1 MDQLIIYENPSLDEG
16 NIAVKPKPLAN
27 KSFPYN
33 DLADDRR
40 FEEILYNL
48 VGAKIKAGT
57 FEGFDNISLMSGVRE
72 KGRDCALLRAG
83 KNYGLIQC
91 KKYKNNLSK
100 QVLGEEITK
109 FVMYSLLVPGLIAD
123 RNDFSYYIAVSTG
136 FVLECSDFI
145 DDFNTLIAEE
155 KELKSWIAKNLR
167 HPTLAPLELD
177 NIESDIQDILTKI
190 KLLKI
195 LPQDLDGYLYE
206 PACTHLQSLFF
217 EVRVLIDS
225 QPVEE
230 LIQEIRALNT
240 NDLKKEQLGK
250 ELTRG
255 SFSLKHERNEFEEI
269 PDSHI
274 SRQETR
280 ELLNWLE
287 SPLEKDKNGK
297 DLNVCLLAGNAG
309 MGKTVILKDLYDEL
323 TSKNIPV
330 LGLKADKLYA
340 SSITELQEKIGLP
353 IPVFQFVEQCKQK
366 YQQVVLVIDQID
378 ALSQAMSADRSF
390 LNVYKSLIDNYT
402 HDPNVRVIIS
412 VRIFDLHYDPS
423 LRVYKNIKTVK
434 VELLDEN
441 AVLGL
446 VFKIGI
452 KADEISA
459 KLLLLLRVP
468 NQLNIFA
475 RIAPSFNG
483 ILGITNIQELYYE
496 LWRQKVITK
505 PSTLTLKT
513 QRIKQLLYKLVKH
526 MFKAQRISINEHHF
540 EDFGPELSY
549 LESERILKKETA
561 EIQFFHQ
568 TFYDFVFAKRFV
580 EKRDDLITYIKS
592 YEQSILI
599 RSAVKM
605 ILNYL
610 RDYDHEKYMRLM
622 GGLIGDTEI
631 YYHIKHMLVSMLAFN
646 EQPSKDEKQLFVK
659 SISQSV
665 HLTSHFFEQTR
676 SDDWLKVLINNGL
689 LSFLQTEVEF
699 KGRGFTDLAED
710 TEKQKLELGY
720 HRHVARIFMSR
731 FVQKQLPEA
740 WDFLP
745 TIKDEAFIR
754 AILCDF
760 NHWELD
766 RGYEIL
772 ESCEDFVTVDP
783 FGYLQILEKIAG
795 VRPGYAWSKIKGSL
809 LSEASTNRS
818 SDKDYEELQV
828 LKELSK
834 QIPEQM
840 IGTLSQI
847 ITKNLHWENILNR
860 PLVGDYTFTRV
871 VLADSEDLYGQEYL
885 YRLLAVCL
893 RRAAKMGAKEFHA
906 FLLKYKRSKHQ
917 AMLRLI
923 VFSLETNE
931 LEYTTDVYDLFIYLR
946 EIDYLKEG
954 RDFSVEF
961 RKLFKNTF
969 PYFNSEQQVEVIDT
983 LKKLVNKDEAFVLTS
998 GEKPHRIH
1006 YWGRGKYAFLL
1017 KLPQETI
1024 SQDQILKR
1032 QFQELERRHG
1042 SYKDKSSLGSVLA
1055 GIVGS
1060 PLSGDAYSKMSVEQW
1075 LSSFRKYSGDR
1086 DHFSGDYL
1094 KGDIEEHSNA
1104 FRDAVGK
1111 QPADLIFSIVERSLA
1126 EKDIKII
1133 YPIKG
1138 LWGLAEAKADQFR
1151 LIFLFKQLLADP
1163 EGRKEAWHLLH
1174 IVKHL
1179 VGNDQ
1184 DDSELINFLIEQSEN
1199 YEDLKEGR
1207 EAITGDTQING
1218 LVTRG
1223 INTIHGSAAQ
1233 ELLLIKDPA
1242 MEERVFAALEKVM
1255 QSGPKETRA
1264 ALYFRFAYLN
1274 HLNQPRAYE
1283 LFRSSLVDESDI
1295 YVIASSIW
1303 SLQFMGNYDFSG
1315 LKPVYN
1321 KLVLA
1326 SNLGSD
1332 DTHWLFSILYF
1343 SYLFNKPGAEELLYR
1358 LLDHNIKSRSRALS
1372 ESCKNFYF
1380 NEAAATKTRPLLMH
1394 LINKFANDA
1403 KNPLEIGFLHIDHIK
1418 LSDIYDFL
1426 EAYIDSESFNFSASL
1441 VSYLTQQCSSSPVEC
1456 IQLFNRAISR
1466 VDFDSRNMG
1475 NMRQD
1480 EDFTKFIVGA
1490 FTAIKGNDDTSKHY
1504 RKTLLQSFDTILKDY
1519 RFRAKAEKILEELL

>member
-1 MDQLIIYENPSLDEG
+1 MDQLITYENLPLDEA
-16 NIAVKPKPLAN
+16 NTALKPEPLAN

-72 KGRDCALLRAG
+72 KGRDCALLRGG

-100 QVLGEEITK
+100 KVLGEEITK
-109 FVMYSLLVPGLIAD
+109 FVLYSLLVPSLIAD

-145 DDFNTLIAEE
+145 DDFNTLIAGE
-155 KELKSWIAKNLR
+155 KELNSWIAKNLR
-167 HPTLAPLELD
+167 HPTLSPLKLD
-177 NIESDIQDILTKI
+177 NIESEVRGILTKI

-206 PACTHLQSLFF
+206 PACTHLQPLFF
-217 EVRVLIDS
+217 EVRVLIDNE
-225 QPVEE
+225 PVEK
-230 LIQEIRALNT
+230 LIREMRTFSTNYLN
-240 NDLKKEQLGK
+240 KEQLGI

-274 SRQETR
+274 LRQETS
-280 ELLNWLE
+280 ELLKWLE
-287 SPLEKDKNGK
+287 SPVEKDKNGK
-297 DLNVCLLAGNAG
+297 NLNVCLLAGNAG

-323 TSKNIPV
+323 TSKNVSV

-340 SSITELQEKIGLP
+340 SSITELQEKIGLSIP
-353 IPVFQFVEQCKQK
+353 IFQFVEQCKQK
-366 YQQVVLVIDQID
+366 YQQVVLVVDQID

-441 AVLGL
+441 AVHRLL
-446 VFKIGI
+446 LKIGI
-452 KADEISA
+452 KADEIST
-459 KLLLLLRVP
+459 KLLRLLRVP

-475 RIAPSFNG
+475 RIAPSFSG
-483 ILGITNIQELYYE
+483 SLGITNIQELYYE

-526 MFKAQRISINEHHF
+526 MFKTQRISVSEHHF

-549 LESERILKKETA
+549 LESERLLKKETG

-592 YEQSILI
+592 QEQSILI

-610 RDYDHEKYMRLM
+610 RGYDHEKYMRLM
-622 GGLIGDTEI
+622 SGLTDDTET

-646 EQPSKDEKQLFVK
+646 EQPSEGEKHLFTKIV
-659 SISQSV
+659 SQSV
-665 HLTSHFFEQTR
+665 NLTSHFFEQTR
-676 SDDWLKVLINNGL
+676 SDEWFKVSISSGL
-689 LSFLQTEVEF
+689 LSFLQIEAEF
-699 KGRGFTDLAED
+699 NGKGFTDLAED
-710 TEKQKLELGY
+710 AEKQKLELGY

-731 FVQKQLPEA
+731 FIQKQLPEA
-740 WDFLP
+740 WCFLP
-745 TIKDEAFIR
+745 TIKDQAFIR
-754 AILCDF
+754 AILYDF
-760 NHWELD
+760 NDWQLD
-766 RGYEIL
+766 RAYEIL

-783 FGYLQILEKIAG
+783 FGYFQILGKIAG
-795 VRPGYAWSKIKGSL
+795 VRPGYAWSKIKGPL
-809 LSEASTNRS
+809 LSESSDKS
-818 SDKDYEELQV
+818 SDKDYEALQV

-840 IGTLSQI
+840 ISTLSLI
-847 ITKNLHWENILNR
+847 ITKSLHWENTLNR

-871 VLADSEDLYGQEYL
+871 DLADSEDLYGPQYL

-893 RRAAKMGAKEFHA
+893 KKAAKEGAKEFQA
-906 FLLKYKRSKHQ
+906 FLLKYKRSKHK

-923 VFSLETNE
+923 VFSLYTNE
-931 LEYTTDVYDLFIYLR
+931 LEYTTEVYDLFIYLR
-946 EIDYLKEG
+946 EIDHLKEG
-954 RDFSVEF
+954 GDFSIEF
-961 RKLFKNTF
+961 RKLFGKTF
-969 PYFNSEQQVEVIDT
+969 PYFNSDQQAEVIDT
-983 LKKLVNKDEAFVLTS
+983 LRNLVNKDEAFVFKS
-998 GEKPHRIH
+998 GAKPHRIH

-1017 KLPQETI
+1017 KLPQETMAH
-1024 SQDQILKR
+1024 DKTLKR
-1032 QFQELERRHG
+1032 QFQELARKFG
-1042 SYKDKSSLGSVLA
+1042 SYHDKSSLGLVMA
-1055 GIVGS
+1055 GIVHS
-1060 PLSGDAYSKMSVEQW
+1060 PLSNEAYSKMSVEQW
-1075 LSSFRKYSGDR
+1075 LNSFRKYNDDR
-1086 DHFSGDYL
+1086 DRFNPDLL
-1094 KGDIEEHSNA
+1094 KGGIEEHSNA
-1104 FRDAVGK
+1104 FQDVARK
-1111 QPADLIFSIVERSLA
+1111 RPADLIFSIIERAMA

-1138 LWGLAEAKADQFR
+1138 LWGLAETKVDQSR
-1151 LIFLFKQLLADP
+1151 MISLFKRLLAVP
-1163 EGRKEAWHLLH
+1163 EGKKEVRNLLY
-1174 IVKHL
+1174 IAKLL
-1179 VGNDQ
+1179 VRNDQ
-1184 DDSELINFLIEQSEN
+1184 DDPELVDFLIEQSEN
-1199 YEDLKEGR
+1199 YEDLKEVR
-1207 EAITGDTQING
+1207 EASSGETQIGG

-1233 ELLLIKDPA
+1233 ALLFIQDPA
-1242 MEERVFAALEKVM
+1242 MEERVFAALEELL
-1255 QSGPKETRA
+1255 QSGPRETRA

-1274 HLNQPRAYE
+1274 HLNRHRAYE
-1283 LFRSSLVDESDI
+1283 LFRSSLVKESDV
-1295 YVIASSIW
+1295 YVIASSLW

-1315 LKPVYN
+1315 LKPVYD

-1326 SNLGSD
+1326 DNLGSD

-1343 SYLFNKPGAEELLYR
+1343 FYLFNKPGAEELLYR
-1358 LLDHNIKSRSRALS
+1358 LLDQNVKSRSWALS
-1372 ESCKNFYF
+1372 EACKHFYF
-1380 NEAAATKTRPLLMH
+1380 NEESAAKTRPLLMH

-1403 KNPLEIGFLHIDHIK
+1403 NDPLQIKFLNIDHIK
-1418 LSDIYDFL
+1418 LSDIFDFI
-1426 EAYIDSESFNFSASL
+1426 EAYINSKSFSFSSSL
-1441 VSYLTQQCSSSPVEC
+1441 LSYLTQQCNSSPLEC
-1456 IQLFNRAISR
+1456 IKLFNCAILR
-1466 VDFDSRNMG
+1466 VNLDGENMG
-1475 NMRQD
+1475 HMRQD
-1480 EDFTKFIVGA
+1480 EDFTRFIVGA
-1490 FTAIKGNDDTSKHY
+1490 YTAIKGTDDISKHY
-1504 RKTLLQSFDTILKDY
+1504 RKTLLQSFNTILKDY